1 MWGLREAELKA
12 DVLISTIQW
21 VAWSQPCLGS
31 VSSCSFFLPLLTEYS
46 VWFLRIH
53 SQLSYHSLAGSHT
66 ILLTK
71 FGKITSLCLFVGLN
85 LAWHTVGISQFT
97 VHTVFAQSLGV
108 VHEDVCVC
116 VLLHSWVRC
125 ISFLC
130 KLQKTKKHKYI
141 KEMWCLFE
149 VHSSICSLDWLCW
162 SGLCSHVLTVSALV
176 SYDLYM
182 FIFI

>member
-21 VAWSQPCLGS
+21 VAWPQPCLGS
-31 VSSCSFFLPLLTEYS
+31 ISSCSFFLPLLTEYS

-53 SQLSYHSLAGSHT
+53 PQLSYHSLAGSHT

-71 FGKITSLCLFVGLN
+71 FGKITSLCLFICWFELGL
-85 LAWHTVGISQFT
+85 TRCGYFT
-97 VHTVFAQSLGV
+97 VHCFCTVPWCCAWRC
-108 VHEDVCVC
+108 EC

-141 KEMWCLFE
+141 KEMWCLR
-149 VHSSICSLDWLCW
+149 
-162 SGLCSHVLTVSALV
+162 
-176 SYDLYM
+176 
-182 FIFI
+182 FILPFVY